1 LLTLPNAPGNFCLS
15 WQQWQHPFSNRVWGR
30 LLATGHQMLPWIFKK
45 ALERDAKFNDA
56 GRDEDFA
63 PVVNYSQLKQRA
75 SKITA

>member
-1 LLTLPNAPGNFCLS
+1 M
-15 WQQWQHPFSNRVWGR
+15 
-30 LLATGHQMLPWIFKK
+30 ATGHQVLPWIFKK